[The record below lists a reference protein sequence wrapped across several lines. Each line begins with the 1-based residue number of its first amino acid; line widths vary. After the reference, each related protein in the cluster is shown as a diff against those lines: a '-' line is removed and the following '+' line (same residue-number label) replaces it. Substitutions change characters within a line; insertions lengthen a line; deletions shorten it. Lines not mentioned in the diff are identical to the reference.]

1 MNEQE
6 NNKANAAILLS
17 ADEAVEKKIIAVLL
31 KNPQLIQ
38 NALDTIERERQAL
51 QAQQYQ
57 NALAQSM
64 AQTKRELQAQML
76 RNTYQPGMAVS
87 ITEDRAQSS
96 GGFLSSIFGSKT

>member
-64 AQTKRELQAQML
+64 AQTKQQLAAQMMNATFTSNNTTGQIANNQNAIYPL
-76 RNTYQPGMAVS
+76 PWRNYT
-87 ITEDRAQSS
+87 
-96 GGFLSSIFGSKT
+96 

>member
-17 ADEAVEKKIIAVLL
+17 ADEAVEKKIVAILV

-38 NALDTIERERQAL
+38 NALDTIERERMAH

-57 NALAQSM
+57 NALGQSM
-64 AQTKRELQAQML
+64 MNTKNAVAQNML
-76 RNTYQPGMAVS
+76 NSTHTTGNTNPLGKQGYWQGVF
-87 ITEDRAQSS
+87 
-96 GGFLSSIFGSKT
+96 GGRK